1 MITLPV
7 VGRPSAIRRFVVEL
21 ETRSQELLLEVLAD
35 GRYRVRIGGADGR
48 VRVLDARRVA
58 GGGKGG
64 SWSLVPEGGGRVA
77 LVDVEGEA
85 PAFTVS
91 VDGVSLPLKVLDE
104 RRHGGGVPSPS
115 AKGGPQSILSPMPGK
130 VVRVLARPGEEVQ
143 AGQAVVV
150 VEAMKMENELR
161 ASRAGRVKEVRVRE
175 GAAVESGQ
183 ILAILE

>member
-1 MITLPV
+1 MD
-7 VGRPSAIRRFVVEL
+7 RPSAIRRFVVEL
-21 ETRSQELLLEVLAD
+21 ESGPQELVLEILPG
-35 GRYRVRIGGADGR
+35 GRYRVRIGGTAAR
-48 VRVLDARRVA
+48 ARVLDARRVA
-58 GGGKGG
+58 GGGKGA
-64 SWSLVPEGGGRVA
+64 SWSLVPEGGGPAA

-85 PAFTVS
+85 PAFTVT

-104 RRHGGGVPSPS
+104 RRPGAGVHSS
-115 AKGGPQSILSPMPGK
+115 SGKGGPQSILSPMPGK
-130 VVRVLARPGEEVQ
+130 VVRVLARPGEEVN

-161 ASRAGRVKEVRVRE
+161 AARAGRVKEVRVRE